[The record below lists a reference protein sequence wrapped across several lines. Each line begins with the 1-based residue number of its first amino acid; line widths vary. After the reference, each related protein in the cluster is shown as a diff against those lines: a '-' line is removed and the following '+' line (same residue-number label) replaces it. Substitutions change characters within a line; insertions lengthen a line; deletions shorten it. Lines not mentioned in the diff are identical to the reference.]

1 MWDHVK
7 RELGSLPIDHEEME
21 EVVSSIVQ
29 KSQGIF
35 LWVSRAVQEILATA
49 HTRGGVEK
57 ALAAIPPE
65 MSEFFGRILD
75 EMSTKLRDTTKRL
88 AKDLLQYTICAVRPL
103 KLSELQSA
111 LQFDFGPIVNM
122 EYTIKTVCP
131 HLLRIID
138 IKDSPVPSDYV
149 GTTPHV
155 QPLHATVGEFLLG
168 AHSSEFAVN
177 SGNAHRS
184 MSIPASPLGTKGHF
198 RDQSVVIS
206 ITDWRRLTAFTP
218 LFHTLVMH
226 GPSTSTR
233 QIQTSAYWLL

>member
-88 AKDLLQYTICAVRPL
+88 KTYYSTRFA
-103 KLSELQSA
+103 LSGRS
-111 LQFDFGPIVNM
+111 N
-122 EYTIKTVCP
+122 CP
-131 HLLRIID
+131 SYKVHYNSTL
-138 IKDSPVPSDYV
+138 VPS
-149 GTTPHV
+149 
-155 QPLHATVGEFLLG
+155 
-168 AHSSEFAVN
+168 
-177 SGNAHRS
+177 
-184 MSIPASPLGTKGHF
+184 
-198 RDQSVVIS
+198 
-206 ITDWRRLTAFTP
+206 
-218 LFHTLVMH
+218 
-226 GPSTSTR
+226 
-233 QIQTSAYWLL
+233 